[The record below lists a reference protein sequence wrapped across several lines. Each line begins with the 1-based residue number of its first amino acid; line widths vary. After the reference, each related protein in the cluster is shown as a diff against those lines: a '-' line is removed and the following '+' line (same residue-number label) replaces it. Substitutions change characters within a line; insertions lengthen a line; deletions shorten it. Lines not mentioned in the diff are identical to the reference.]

1 MASLTI
7 CPGNAEH
14 SVDQIK
20 RLVGAASE
28 DLRLMLNAKAL
39 AWANGLPR
47 DQPNA
52 LSPDER
58 FRVSLLMA
66 EPEKDADR

>member
-1 MASLTI
+1 
-7 CPGNAEH
+7 
-14 SVDQIK
+14 VDQIR
-20 RLVGAASE
+20 RLIGGTSE

-39 AWANGLPR
+39 AWADDFPP

-58 FRVSLLMA
+58 FRVSLHMA
-66 EPEKDADR
+66 EPEKVTDR

>member
-1 MASLTI
+1 
-7 CPGNAEH
+7 
-14 SVDQIK
+14 VDQI
-20 RLVGAASE
+20 RQLIGRTSE

-39 AWANGLPR
+39 VWADELPR

-66 EPEKDADR
+66 EPEEIGCR